1 MGDRMRIRLG
11 LIGVEDNV
19 EWIQSVVAEYAEF
32 ECIPFIH
39 FYKKDVIE
47 LLQSHANE
55 VDMWLFSGIYP
66 YSIAKE
72 WGQVQQP
79 MFYISYTGTSLY
91 KTLYHVLHHHKLEI
105 NKLSFDALQTTE
117 LKQLFEEL
125 NVPYSPSY
133 LYEDTESISK
143 IVKHHQQ
150 LWESDQTKGAVTC
163 AWQVQK
169 ELESIGVP
177 VFRVTHTKAAI
188 KTVLDQALRTY
199 EMLRMQDRQIA
210 VQMVEVDTFSEW
222 SNTAFSSDELYD
234 VEMKNTHKWIKYA
247 KKVQGSLKTVS
258 PGCYV
263 IFTTRGELSEV
274 TDHFNVIPDL
284 NEFQQIANA
293 KVTCGIG
300 IGQTAYDAEIRARN
314 ALLNARQI
322 GKGNWMVHFE
332 DKTIKGPL
340 GKPENL
346 TYSYGLQQMNLISEQ
361 TSLSVST
368 LSKID
373 SILRKLGDIEVTA
386 NDLGAQLQIM
396 PRSARRILTQLEQSG
411 YAEEIGEESPNPRGR
426 PRKVY
431 RILFREEAR

>member
-1 MGDRMRIRLG
+1 MGDGMRIRLG

-39 FYKKDVIE
+39 FYKEDVIE
-47 LLQSHANE
+47 LLEAHANE

-91 KTLYHVLHHHKLEI
+91 KTLYHVLYHHKLEI
-105 NKLSFDALQTTE
+105 DQLSFDALRTSE

-125 NVPYSPSY
+125 NVPYSPTH
-133 LYEDTESISK
+133 LYEDAGSISK

-150 LWESDQTKGAVTC
+150 LWKSGQTKGAVTC

-169 ELESIGVP
+169 QLENLGVP
-177 VFRVTHTKAAI
+177 VFRVTHTKSAI
-188 KTVLDQALRTY
+188 KTVLDQVLRTY
-199 EMLRMQDRQIA
+199 EMLQIQDRQIA
-210 VQMVEVDTFSEW
+210 VQMVEVDTLSEW
-222 SNTAFSSDELYD
+222 SNTAFSSDEVYD
-234 VEMKNTHKWIKYA
+234 VEMKNIQKWIKYA

-263 IFTTRGELSEV
+263 IFTTRGELSAI
-274 TDHFNVIPDL
+274 TGHFSLIPEL

-314 ALLNARQI
+314 ALLHARQM
-322 GKGNWMVHFE
+322 GKGNWMVHFD

-340 GKPENL
+340 GKQESL
-346 TYSYGLQQMNLISEQ
+346 TYSYDLKQMNRISEQ
-361 TSLSVST
+361 TTLSVT
-368 LSKID
+368 TISKID
-373 SILRKLGDIEVTA
+373 SIMRKLGDVELTS
-386 NDLGAQLQIM
+386 NDLAAQMQIM

-411 YAEEIGEESPNPRGR
+411 YAEEVGEESPHPRGR

-431 RILFREEAR
+431 RILFKEEAR